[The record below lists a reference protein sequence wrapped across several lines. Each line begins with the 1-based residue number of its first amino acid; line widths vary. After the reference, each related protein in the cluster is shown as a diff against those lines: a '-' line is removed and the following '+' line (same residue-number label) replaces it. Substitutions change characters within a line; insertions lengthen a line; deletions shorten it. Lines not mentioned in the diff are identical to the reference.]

1 MTPTPDSTARSQ
13 RATRRALSAFLGLL
27 LGIAGASSQ
36 QLYSLQTPRQNLLY
50 YSKLSEYLVPHTA
63 RCFENAYAFHR
74 HLFGYESD
82 GPITVMLQDFDDYGN
97 GAAGVSPRNL
107 VSIGMAPVSN
117 VYETLP
123 ANERMNW
130 VMNHELVHVVTLD
143 KPSGTDRFW
152 RSVFSGKP
160 SPTSDNAL
168 SMLYGYLTM
177 PRTYSTRWYR
187 EGIAAF
193 VETWMAGGLGRALG
207 SYDEMLFRTM
217 VRDSAY
223 FYDWVGLEAEGTK
236 VDFQVGANAYLYGTR
251 FMTYLTYQYGPDKL
265 IAWTARTEDSDAHFA
280 SEFRRVYG
288 SSLDEE
294 WQRWID
300 FEHTWQRMNLDS
312 VRLHPITPVRH
323 LTTQAVGSVSRAFY
337 LPERRSILAGINYP
351 GQVPHI
357 AIIDI
362 ADGRIEQ
369 VCEVKGASLYD
380 VASLAYDPASET
392 AFFSIDNN
400 SWRDLSSVNLRTGD
414 VTVLQRDTR
423 IGELVFNRS
432 DRTLWG
438 VRHDNG
444 YCTIVRMNPPYIDWN
459 TVHIWPYGT
468 YVTDLDLSPDGSLLT
483 AAQVSISGRQRLIA
497 LPTGPLLDKTAAVDT
512 LFDFDLSVPANF
524 VFTPDGSALVGTSY
538 YTGIS
543 NVFRYTF
550 VDSSMDVLSNVE
562 TGLFRPMVQS
572 ADSLIVFRYSGK
584 GFIPAIM
591 GMHKTEDVSAIRF
604 LGNETIERHPVLAQW
619 TVGSPA
625 NIPLDSMTSYRGSFS
640 PASAIR
646 VGSMYPV
653 VEGYKDVT
661 AFGFRMNLSDPL
673 MLHSI
678 DATATWAPHQ
688 FIPSDER
695 LHATLRYRVLNWHFG
710 ATLNAAD
717 FYDLFGPTKLSR
729 KGYSVTARYRLPLL
743 LNDPETMEATFSAGA
758 YGGLE
763 RTPDFQNVLAS
774 FDRLYTARAALEYH
788 WYRKSLG
795 AADYEKG
802 IGWSLLSKNNY
813 VRNRLFPLVYGT
825 FDIGTPLPID
835 HSALWLR
842 TTAGVSFGDRND
854 PFGNFFFGGFGNN
867 WVDHQE
873 PKRYREQYA
882 FPGTTLNAVGGATYG
897 RAMLEWLL
905 PPLRFRNA
913 GAWFLYAS
921 WAHPTIFAS
930 FLTTDPDRAA
940 VQRTLANLGA
950 QVDVKLALMSSLD
963 ATFSIGYALAFE
975 RGSRPTREF
984 MVSLKIL

>member
-1 MTPTPDSTARSQ
+1 MLLAACLLPAI
-13 RATRRALSAFLGLL
+13 ASAQ
-27 LGIAGASSQ
+27 S
-36 QLYSLQTPRQNLLY
+36 LYGLQTPRQNLLY
-50 YSKLSEYLVPHTA
+50 YSKLAEYLVPHTA

-74 HLFGYESD
+74 HLFQYESD
-82 GPITVMLQDFDDYGN
+82 EPITVMLQDFGDYGN
-97 GAAGVSPRNL
+97 GAAGVAPRTL
-107 VSIGMAPVSN
+107 ISIGMAPVSN

-130 VMNHELVHVVTLD
+130 VMNHELVHIVTLD
-143 KPSGTDRFW
+143 KSSGSDRFW
-152 RSVFSGKP
+152 RSVFFGKP
-160 SPTSDNAL
+160 TPTADNAL
-168 SMLYGYLTM
+168 TMVYAYLTT

-207 SYDEMLFRTM
+207 SYDEMMFRTM

-251 FMTYLTYQYGPDKL
+251 FMTYLTYRYGPDKL
-265 IAWTARTEDSDAHFA
+265 IAWTARTEESNAHFA
-280 SEFRRVYG
+280 SEFQRIYERELG
-288 SSLDEE
+288 DE
-294 WQRWID
+294 WQRWIE
-300 FEHTWQRMNLDS
+300 FEHEWQRMNLDS

-337 LPERRSILAGINYP
+337 LPERRSILAAINYP

-357 AIIDI
+357 ALINIDN
-362 ADGRIEQ
+362 GRIDK

-380 VASLAYDPASET
+380 VGSLAYDPASET

-400 SWRDLSSVNLRTGD
+400 AWRDLSSVDLQTGE
-414 VTVLQRDTR
+414 VRVLQRDSR

-432 DRTLWG
+432 DKTLWG

-444 YCTIVRMNPPYIDWN
+444 YCTIVRMKAPYTDWN
-459 TVHIWPYGT
+459 TVHTWPYGI

-483 AAQVSISGRQRLIA
+483 AAYVAINGQQRLIA
-497 LPTGPLLDKTAAVDT
+497 IPTAPLLDKKGAFDT
-512 LFDFDLSVPANF
+512 LFDFELSVPANF
-524 VFTPDGSALVGTSY
+524 VFTPDGTALIGTSY

-550 VDSSMDVLSNVE
+550 ADSSMDVLSNVE
-562 TGLFRPMVQS
+562 TGLFRPMVMS
-572 ADSLIVFRYSGK
+572 DDSLIVFRYSGK
-584 GFIPAIM
+584 GFIPSVMAL
-591 GMHKTEDVSAIRF
+591 HVTEDVSAIRF

-625 NIPLDSMTSYRGSFS
+625 DVPLDSMKTYQGSFS
-640 PASAIR
+640 AAGNIRLASI
-646 VGSMYPV
+646 YPV
-653 VEGYKDVT
+653 VEGYKDVS
-661 AFGFRMNLSDPL
+661 ALGLRMNASDPL

-678 DATATWAPHQ
+678 DATATWTPHQ
-688 FIPSDER
+688 FVPSDER
-695 LHATLRYRVLNWHFG
+695 LHATVRYRFKNWQLG
-710 ATLNAAD
+710 GTYNAAD
-717 FYDLFGPTKLSR
+717 FYDLFAPTKHSR
-729 KGYSVTARYRLPLL
+729 KGYSVSARLRVPLI
-743 LNDPETMEATFSAGA
+743 LNEPETMEATFSAA
-758 YGGLE
+758 TFGGLE

-774 FDRLYTARAALEYH
+774 YDRLFTARAALEYH

-795 AADYEKG
+795 AVDYEKG
-802 IGWSLLSKNNY
+802 IGWSLMSKNNY
-813 VRNRLFPLVYGT
+813 VRDRLFPLVYGT
-825 FDIGTPLPID
+825 FDIGTPLPIN
-835 HSALWLR
+835 HSAMWLR
-842 TTAGVSFGDRND
+842 TTAGISFGDRYD

-882 FPGTTLNAVGGATYG
+882 FPGSGLNAVGGATYG
-897 RAMLEWLL
+897 RAMVEWLL

-913 GAWFLYAS
+913 GAWFFYAA
-921 WAHPTIFAS
+921 WAHPTVFAS
-930 FLTTDPDRAA
+930 VLSANPGRPADERN
-940 VQRTLANLGA
+940 LANIGA

-975 RGSRPTREF
+975 RRSAPTREF
-984 MVSLKIL
+984 MFSLKIL